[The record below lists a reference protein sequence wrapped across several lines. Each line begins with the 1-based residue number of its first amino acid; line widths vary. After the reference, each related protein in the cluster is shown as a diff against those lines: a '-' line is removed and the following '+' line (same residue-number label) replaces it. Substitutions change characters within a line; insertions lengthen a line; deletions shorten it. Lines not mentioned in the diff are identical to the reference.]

1 MAIASPQDQN
11 AIPVPS
17 APGRVI
23 MIEVMRR
30 AFNQS
35 DAFHEDARSF
45 RNRLVV
51 TTLLTG
57 MVATSLVMLQWRLPN
72 AAIFQLPPDHAG
84 LPRWALTML
93 VMAFGSVGALVTA
106 IPAMAAVPTVR
117 SPYNFPLPQGL
128 LKIFLG
134 SLTAMV
140 GVVVIGSTGVT
151 TGIASMQSLIGIAI
165 VFGAGQQAITQFLDK
180 RAGALISQAGAP
192 S

>member
-1 MAIASPQDQN
+1 MAIVPPTDSTAV
-11 AIPVPS
+11 PVPP

-35 DAFHEDARSF
+35 DSFHEDARSF

-51 TTLLTG
+51 ATLLTVL
-57 MVATSLVMLQWRLPN
+57 VAISLVILQWRLPN

-93 VMAFGSVGALVTA
+93 VMVFGSVGALVTA

-151 TGIASMQSLIGIAI
+151 TGFASMQALLGIAI
-165 VFGAGQQAITQFLDK
+165 AFGAGQQTITQFLDK
-180 RAGALISQAGAP
+180 RAGALVSQAGAP

>member
-1 MAIASPQDQN
+1 MT
-11 AIPVPS
+11 IPVPPDPTAITPLP

-30 AFNQS
+30 SFDQS
-35 DAFHEDARSF
+35 DTFHEDARSF
-45 RNRLVV
+45 RNRLFI
-51 TTLLTG
+51 TATLIDL
-57 MVATSLVMLQWRLPN
+57 VAVSLIILQWRLPS

-93 VMAFGSVGALVTA
+93 IMVFGSVGALVTA
-106 IPAMAAVPTVR
+106 IPAMAAIPTVR

-151 TGIASMQSLIGIAI
+151 TGFASLQALIGVAV
-165 VFGAGQQAITQFLDK
+165 VFGAGQQAVTQFLDK
-180 RAGALISQAGAP
+180 RAGQLVAQAGSP
-192 S
+192 Q